1 MGKLMNAIEVKNVTK
16 NYPDSGRA
24 KVTALND
31 LSVSVEEGSIFGLLG
46 ANGAG
51 KTTLIKALLGMISVD
66 SGELNIL
73 GKKVPDIKIH
83 REIGYLPENHKFPNY
98 LKGIEALYFFGELSG
113 MKKNELD
120 EPINNYLERFKL
132 QKASK
137 RKINTYSKGMMQR
150 LGLIQAV
157 IHNPKVIFLDEPT
170 DGVDPIGR
178 KEIRDFI
185 FELKNKGKTI
195 FINSHLL
202 SEVEMICDKVAILDK
217 GKLVK
222 TGTVDDLLE
231 NDNSFFV
238 DIDNSTEKLY
248 SIPALQTIDYKIDG
262 SRIILKNSNYETL
275 NNLIDILRKNGV
287 IVKGSGALKVS
298 LEEFFIDTIDN
309 EEGSDE

>member
-1 MGKLMNAIEVKNVTK
+1 MEKLMNAIEVNDVTK
-16 NYPDSGRA
+16 IYPDSGGT
-24 KVTALND
+24 KVTALDD
-31 LSVSVEEGSIFGLLG
+31 LSIAVEEGSIFGLLG

-51 KTTLIKALLGMISVD
+51 KTTLIKALLGMISVN
-66 SGELNIL
+66 SGELKIL
-73 GKKVPDIKIH
+73 GENVPNIKIH
-83 REIGYLPENHKFPNY
+83 KEIGYLPENHKFPNY

-113 MKKNELD
+113 MRKKDLD
-120 EPINNYLERFKL
+120 EPIKYYLDRFKL

-137 RKINTYSKGMMQR
+137 RKIKTYSKGMMQR

-185 FELKNKGKTI
+185 FELKKEGKTI

-222 TGTVDDLLE
+222 TGTINDLLE
-231 NDNSFFV
+231 NDNSFFI
-238 DIDNSTEKLY
+238 DIDNEAEKLY
-248 SIPALQTIDYKIDG
+248 SIPDLNSFEYKLEG
-262 SRIILKNSNYETL
+262 NKIILKNSDYETL
-275 NNLIDILRKNGV
+275 NKLIDILRVNGV
-287 IVKGSGALKVS
+287 MVKGSGALKVS
-298 LEEFFIDTIDN
+298 LEEFFIDTIDKN
-309 EEGSDE
+309 EGNDE